1 MTDYNRQ
8 SEQKYEQN
16 ERTNSQ
22 SQLTQ
27 SSEVNHQDST
37 KEYYRNIHEQQK
49 RRATATMDDINKT
62 IGGKK

>member
-16 ERTNSQ
+16 ERTESQ
-22 SQLTQ
+22 SQLTRQ
-27 SSEVNHQDST
+27 GVNNTTST

-49 RRATATMDDINKT
+49 RRATATMDDINRT
-62 IGGKK
+62 IGSKK